1 MKSKRILLLL
11 AALLGTFFARGQD
24 SSVLR
29 ISLLTCGVGE
39 ELYSSYGHSAVRVT
53 DTVNGTD
60 LVYNYGSF
68 NFGDPD
74 FYMKFTRGKLPYYL
88 NAETMDSFM
97 SLYVDEGRSVG
108 EQILQLNKTD
118 ALAVQAFLK
127 NNLKEENRYYK
138 YDFLFDNCSTRIRD
152 LFATIFNNRINF
164 LPVISNDS
172 MTFRTILNH
181 YERHVHWERFG
192 INLLM
197 SNLVDQKMKSYESMF
212 LPDYLMRGFD
222 VATLDGHKL
231 SGAATV
237 ILPAGHLINNKMN
250 EPLVYAWLLLAVT
263 VLLSFSKKMS
273 IPLRFFDV
281 FFFMILGLLGCL
293 MLFMWFGTEHKVCA
307 WNLNLLWAFPL
318 HLIFAFMIPRNS
330 KNVALYA
337 KYAGWLLIGAIFYNY
352 FASQKYIAEVTPLIL
367 LILWRLNH
375 YSKQVKYLSY

>member
-1 MKSKRILLLL
+1 ML
-11 AALLGTFFARGQD
+11 AVLLGTFFARGQD

-53 DTVNGTD
+53 DTLNGTD

-97 SLYVDEGRSVG
+97 SLYVEEGRSVA
-108 EQILQLNKTD
+108 EQILQLNKAD
-118 ALAVQAFLK
+118 ALPVQAFLK
-127 NNLKEENRYYK
+127 DNLKEENRYYK

-152 LFATIFNNRINF
+152 LFATIFKNRINL
-164 LPVISNDS
+164 LPVASNDS

-222 VATLDGHKL
+222 VASLDGHKL
-231 SGAATV
+231 SGVAKV
-237 ILPAGHLINNKMN
+237 ILPAGHLITTKMN
-250 EPLVYAWLLLAVT
+250 KPLVCMAVACSYSA
-263 VLLSFSKKMS
+263 L
-273 IPLRFFDV
+273 V
-281 FFFMILGLLGCL
+281 F
-293 MLFMWFGTEHKVCA
+293 
-307 WNLNLLWAFPL
+307 
-318 HLIFAFMIPRNS
+318 
-330 KNVALYA
+330 
-337 KYAGWLLIGAIFYNY
+337 
-352 FASQKYIAEVTPLIL
+352 SQKNEHPAALF
-367 LILWRLNH
+367 
-375 YSKQVKYLSY
+375 